1 MADFEPTYEVFSRGD
16 CGGTQTH
23 YVITKDRRGVE
34 FICTQFTHD
43 KFDLDRP
50 SDQCAMYPSSLT
62 SVGLIASLN
71 ELGSNK
77 AGP

>member
-43 KFDLDRP
+43 KTLAERGARDLRRAAQVESDRK
-50 SDQCAMYPSSLT
+50 
-62 SVGLIASLN
+62 
-71 ELGSNK
+71 K
-77 AGP
+77 AACGGR

>member
-16 CGGTQTH
+16 CY

-43 KFDLDRP
+43 KTLAERWARDLRRAAQVESDRK
-50 SDQCAMYPSSLT
+50 
-62 SVGLIASLN
+62 
-71 ELGSNK
+71 K
-77 AGP
+77 AARGGR